1 MRLRF
6 LTFFS
11 DWLNSKEWLFPRSN
25 GTFEVLLI
33 VRGTE
38 LCYHQC
44 DYAIS
49 RISKLL
55 NSTRFPELI
64 FESFLCLFIFF
75 FIHITMGN
83 IIQLASWVLLKLLS
97 ESRWLLLSDVDSN
110 VTQFLYSEEEAR
122 VIVG

>member
-75 FIHITMGN
+75 FHSYNHGKYYTAG
-83 IIQLASWVLLKLLS
+83 QLGSAKVAVRIKVVASL
-97 ESRWLLLSDVDSN
+97 
-110 VTQFLYSEEEAR
+110 
-122 VIVG
+122 